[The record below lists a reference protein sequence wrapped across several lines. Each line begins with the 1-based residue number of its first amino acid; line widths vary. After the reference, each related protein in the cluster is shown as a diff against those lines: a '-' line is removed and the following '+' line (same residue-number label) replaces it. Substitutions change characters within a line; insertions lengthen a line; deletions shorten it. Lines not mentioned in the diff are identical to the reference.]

1 MLPYLNNHHFGF
13 SQEPPSGSF
22 PMAAHLDQHQHQQHY
37 ADHFFPSQQSQGH
50 YFNSETL
57 EAVLV
62 RPPHVAAAPERDQAV
77 VAAPPQ
83 GASRINGVAGG
94 QQQGHARARKRPFRT
109 DRHSKIRTAQGVRDR
124 RMRLSLDVARDFF
137 ALQDRLGFDK
147 ASKTVDWL
155 LTQSKPA
162 IDRLSADHHRGSVGG
177 GDAAMS
183 SSPTSAEVV
192 KDTATAGSGGIGGVD
207 KTATSRNGG
216 AVFMDHGCELDRL
229 VAAAP
234 VLGEYYYEFGETM
247 GTNNGGE
254 GDDDG
259 EYDEDGDFLDGM
271 QY

>member
-1 MLPYLNNHHFGF
+1 M
-13 SQEPPSGSF
+13 
-22 PMAAHLDQHQHQQHY
+22 AHLDQHQQHHHY
-37 ADHFFPSQQSQGH
+37 VDHFFPSHGQGH

-62 RPPHVAAAPERDQAV
+62 RPPRAAAAAPERDQGV
-77 VAAPPQ
+77 VAPPQ
-83 GASRINGVAGG
+83 GARINGGG
-94 QQQGHARARKRPFRT
+94 AVGPASGHARARKRPFRT

-162 IDRLSADHHRGSVGG
+162 IDRLSADHHRG
-177 GDAAMS
+177 DAPMS
-183 SSPTSAEVV
+183 SSPVSAAEIVV
-192 KDTATAGSGGIGGVD
+192 KGTGAAGSGGGAGGAD
-207 KTATSRNGG
+207 KATRNNGG

-234 VLGEYYYEFGETM
+234 MLGEYYYEFGETM
-247 GTNNGGE
+247 MSTNNGGE
-254 GDDDG
+254 GDEDG
-259 EYDEDGDFLDGM
+259 EYDDEDGDFLDGM